1 MSEETIGFVMLSA
14 VSATC
19 AVITHWQIRG
29 YFKASLAS
37 MLAAAVLFQCI
48 AWMRLGYMDPFMLI
62 AFPISLPITGA
73 IALLV
78 GVPFHT
84 YRRNA

>member
-1 MSEETIGFVMLSA
+1 MSEENIGFVILSI
-14 VSATC
+14 VSVTC
-19 AVITHWQIRG
+19 AMIAHWRIRN

-37 MLAAAVLFQCI
+37 MLAAAVLFHSI
-48 AWMRLGYMDPFMLI
+48 AWMQLGYMDPFMLI
-62 AFPISLPITGA
+62 AFPISLLITGA

-84 YRRNA
+84 SRGKT